1 MHVFDEVLC
10 SLWSPDIQ
18 KMYSMLF
25 MPEVIILNKI
35 KFATSFL
42 SVLNWTKHSKENV
55 WDTHN
60 RCNMRNMKY
69 VQVC

>member
-1 MHVFDEVLC
+1 MKIGLSGKKLYKLILFVRTIMHVFDEVLC

-42 SVLNWTKHSKENV
+42 SVLN
-55 WDTHN
+55 
-60 RCNMRNMKY
+60 
-69 VQVC
+69 